1 MEVLLTEPEIHAK
14 IPSHSVDCI
23 LGEGQLYALPLMG
36 EGLRDIQYNTSMV
49 LDTRFHI
56 WFVMTFY

>member
-23 LGEGQLYALPLMG
+23 LGGGQLYALPLMG
-36 EGLRDIQYNTSMV
+36 EGLRDIQYNTSIV

-56 WFVMTFY
+56 